1 MRMTMKKELSHSSMS
16 YTWRTDDLALASTH
30 TTSSYRS
37 PTRCFSGGRQ
47 PLRCRDPVL
56 PHRLSSRAVRAVLL
70 EQTDGGRDHFRQ
82 RTPAYPALEAEVEN
96 HPGEDYVTEEIKEE
110 DDDDEENNVA
120 MDPIC
125 TQFTTCRYSL

>member
-1 MRMTMKKELSHSSMS
+1 M
-16 YTWRTDDLALASTH
+16 
-30 TTSSYRS
+30 
-37 PTRCFSGGRQ
+37 
-47 PLRCRDPVL
+47 
-56 PHRLSSRAVRAVLL
+56 
-70 EQTDGGRDHFRQ
+70 
-82 RTPAYPALEAEVEN
+82 YPALEAEVEN

>member
-1 MRMTMKKELSHSSMS
+1 MTMKKELSHSSMS

-56 PHRLSSRAVRAVLL
+56 PHRLSSRAVLSVLL
-70 EQTDGGRDHFRQ
+70 E
-82 RTPAYPALEAEVEN
+82 

-120 MDPIC
+120 IHGSHLHSIYYLSILIVNKLSC
-125 TQFTTCRYSL
+125 F